1 MLVTLK
7 INGDKVSADVPA
19 DMRLLDFLRERGLK
33 SVKCG
38 CETTNCGL
46 CTVWLDGEPTLSCAV
61 PMGRA
66 DGHEVTTLEAL
77 RVESAAFA
85 RMLAAEGGEQ
95 CGFCSPGMVMTVMAL
110 KRDDA
115 GATDERIRRALSN
128 NLCRC
133 TGYASQMRAVRRFL
147 AATPEELEGIAA
159 VEPDAAPAPTAPVAP
174 AFVQPDER
182 AGAVRTVSHASP
194 KVDSTALTEGRP
206 VYTDD
211 LAPADALTV
220 RLMRS
225 PHANARIRSID
236 ASRARKAPG
245 IVAVYTWEDVPQERY
260 TLAGQSFREL
270 SPYDTL
276 ILDRHVRYVG
286 DEVAIVV
293 GTSRAACDAA
303 IKRIKVDY
311 EVLPAVTDFRQALD
325 NPTVVHDEDDIRA
338 YIPIGEDF
346 SRNLVAH
353 EVSEVG
359 NLEEAFA
366 RADVVIEGT
375 YTTQAAQQ
383 AMMEP
388 FTSYAY
394 PDERGRLCVVASTQ
408 VPFHIRRQVATALQI
423 PKSRVRVVKPRIGG
437 GFGAKQ
443 SGINEVFAAF
453 AAHKL
458 GRACKCVYTRDE
470 TFACGN
476 TRHQMQMRV
485 RLGAKADGTIVAID
499 LHTLSDAGAYGYH
512 APTTVGLSGHKT
524 LPIYNHALASRFSY
538 DVVYTNTTPGGAF
551 RGYGATQGC
560 FAVESAVNELADKLG
575 MDPCELRF
583 KNMVHEGEVLAQYYG
598 EELKSCRLDACLERA
613 MEMIG
618 WADKPLRQ
626 DLGDRVRGLGVAL
639 TMQGSGISNV
649 DIGSV
654 DLKLEED
661 GFYVL
666 NIGCTDMGQGC
677 DTVLAQFAAETLE
690 CDPSRI
696 VVRGVD
702 TDTSPFDTGAY
713 ASSGTYVTGTAAIRA
728 AEKLRAQICAQ
739 AAEWWGVESEA
750 VEFTGE
756 GVRTVGN
763 AGEEVRMGLAE
774 LANRC
779 IGSGLQQGCLTAHAS
794 NTQPVSPPPFMA
806 GIAEVDV
813 DKATGAV
820 SVVDYAACVDCG
832 TVANA
837 ALARV
842 QVEGGIVQG
851 IGMALT
857 EDVQYGDAGRMRTRN
872 FMQYKVPSRLDVPDI
887 RVDFA
892 PSFEPTGPYGAKSV
906 GEVVINTPNPAI
918 ASAVA
923 HATGNYVRSLPIT
936 PEKALF
942 GEE

>member
-1 MLVTLK
+1 
-7 INGDKVSADVPA
+7 
-19 DMRLLDFLRERGLK
+19 
-33 SVKCG
+33 
-38 CETTNCGL
+38 
-46 CTVWLDGEPTLSCAV
+46 
-61 PMGRA
+61 
-66 DGHEVTTLEAL
+66 
-77 RVESAAFA
+77 
-85 RMLAAEGGEQ
+85 
-95 CGFCSPGMVMTVMAL
+95 
-110 KRDDA
+110 
-115 GATDERIRRALSN
+115 
-128 NLCRC
+128 
-133 TGYASQMRAVRRFL
+133 
-147 AATPEELEGIAA
+147 
-159 VEPDAAPAPTAPVAP
+159 
-174 AFVQPDER
+174 
-182 AGAVRTVSHASP
+182 
-194 KVDSTALTEGRP
+194 
-206 VYTDD
+206 
-211 LAPADALTV
+211 
-220 RLMRS
+220 
-225 PHANARIRSID
+225 
-236 ASRARKAPG
+236 
-245 IVAVYTWEDVPQERY
+245 
-260 TLAGQSFREL
+260 
-270 SPYDTL
+270 
-276 ILDRHVRYVG
+276 
-286 DEVAIVV
+286 
-293 GTSRAACDAA
+293 
-303 IKRIKVDY
+303 
-311 EVLPAVTDFRQALD
+311 
-325 NPTVVHDEDDIRA
+325 
-338 YIPIGEDF
+338 
-346 SRNLVAH
+346 
-353 EVSEVG
+353 
-359 NLEEAFA
+359 
-366 RADVVIEGT
+366 
-375 YTTQAAQQ
+375 
-383 AMMEP
+383 
-388 FTSYAY
+388 
-394 PDERGRLCVVASTQ
+394 
-408 VPFHIRRQVATALQI
+408 
-423 PKSRVRVVKPRIGG
+423 
-437 GFGAKQ
+437 
-443 SGINEVFAAF
+443 
-453 AAHKL
+453 
-458 GRACKCVYTRDE
+458 
-470 TFACGN
+470 
-476 TRHQMQMRV
+476 
-485 RLGAKADGTIVAID
+485 
-499 LHTLSDAGAYGYH
+499 
-512 APTTVGLSGHKT
+512 
-524 LPIYNHALASRFSY
+524 
-538 DVVYTNTTPGGAF
+538 
-551 RGYGATQGC
+551 
-560 FAVESAVNELADKLG
+560 
-575 MDPCELRF
+575 
-583 KNMVHEGEVLAQYYG
+583 
-598 EELKSCRLDACLERA
+598 

-739 AAEWWGVESEA
+739 AAEWWGVEPEA

-756 GVRTVGN
+756 GVRSVGN

-779 IGSGLQQGCLTAHAS
+779 IGAGLQQGCLTAHAS